1 MLRLNLWP
9 KSKVGYPLRL
19 EINKMREKF
28 RVQNDVTIGQIPKG
42 ANMYTGVEILEGALV
57 LSPSHLEFI
66 RFSLHPLFHLVLN
79 SLNLHPMQLNPNS
92 YLLISCMLAVG
103 LKWGVSLGFV
113 DSFTTIMLPSV
124 QHNPFG
130 DAHER
135 IQWLN
140 HHLVD
145 QDWDVQYFLDPNTLL
160 HISQDRHSI
169 IYPSYLRVELSAD
182 LHETELVGQI
192 VSFDRVLQFEEDSSH
207 RLRRS
212 YAERQT

>member
-1 MLRLNLWP
+1 M
-9 KSKVGYPLRL
+9 V
-19 EINKMREKF
+19 
-28 RVQNDVTIGQIPKG
+28 
-42 ANMYTGVEILEGALV
+42 
-57 LSPSHLEFI
+57 HLF
-66 RFSLHPLFHLVLN
+66 
-79 SLNLHPMQLNPNS
+79 
-92 YLLISCMLAVG
+92 C
-103 LKWGVSLGFV
+103 
-113 DSFTTIMLPSV
+113 SV
-124 QHNPFG
+124 QRNPFR

-182 LHETELVGQI
+182 LHEIELVSQI